1 MKITLKTNKI
11 TPLFTPDE
19 LESYGFELVVTPTAN
34 VGGVNY
40 TCKVDKI
47 VTSTVAEKFDKI
59 YTKDMI
65 ASIMMDQGITHVY
78 NVNKVEWFSPED
90 SSVITYVEVICK
102 GFKVEEVEKTELNL
116 EELLEALQN
125 DEEDEE
131 DK

>member
-1 MKITLKTNKI
+1 MKIKLKTNKI
-11 TPLFTPDE
+11 TPVFTSDE
-19 LESYGFELVVTPTAN
+19 LESYGFELVATPTKN
-34 VGGVNY
+34 IGGVNY

-78 NVNKVEWFSPED
+78 NVNKVEWYSPED
-90 SSVITYVEVICK
+90 SSVVTYVEVICK
-102 GFKVEEVEKTELNL
+102 GFKVEEVEEVELNL
-116 EELLEALQN
+116 EELLAALQN
-125 DEEDEE
+125 DEDEE